1 MATRRR
7 KGTSAPA
14 SSFLREDL
22 AAAHRAL
29 VSAGLPLV
37 PIVGKPIEL
46 LVKCSW
52 HGHRHR
58 LVYIQAIVLSVVN
71 DGDSEKGVT
80 RIRISLDRLEGRVVH
95 ELVAGE
101 PSPVRWHLMCEDADG
116 KQHKLPAHLVTNI
129 W

>member
-1 MATRRR
+1 MASRRQR
-7 KGTSAPA
+7 GAPA

-22 AAAHRAL
+22 AAARRAL

-46 LVKCSW
+46 LVHCHW
-52 HGHRHR
+52 HGHRHH

-71 DGDSEKGVT
+71 DGDSEEGVT
-80 RIRISLDRLEGRVVH
+80 RIRISLDRLEGRIVH

-101 PSPVRWHLMCEDADG
+101 PAPVRWHLMCEDANG
-116 KQHKLPAHLVTNI
+116 KQHKLAAHIVANI
-129 W
+129 R